1 MNINK
6 VVIEVEAGT
15 ENFNSSTQ
23 QVIANGNL
31 FPLPHLLAKK
41 TQGKE
46 LLVDYSQNHIVTSK
60 KNLNIM

>member
-1 MNINK
+1 MNIDK
-6 VVIEVEAGT
+6 VAIEMEVGI

-41 TQGKE
+41 TQGQE

-60 KNLNIM
+60 KYLNIM